1 MIAAAP
7 GVAYWVHRTGVVPG
21 AAHASE
27 LARWVE
33 VVWRQNSDRPLRL
46 FAGWE
51 DFGYGVAFY
60 LPSHPLVVN
69 ALDGIPPSDL
79 DTRIAR
85 YGIAMVCPARATSCV
100 DVAMRRASRASVGR
114 RVEAEITRRYFGTPG
129 EPGRYVI
136 VTIAPRA

>member
-1 MIAAAP
+1 MSRPAP
-7 GVAYWVHRTGVVPG
+7 RTP
-21 AAHASE
+21 
-27 LARWVE
+27 RN
-33 VVWRQNSDRPLRL
+33 WRDGSSWSGRQSSDRPLRL

-79 DTRIAR
+79 DVRIAR

-100 DVAMRRASRASVGR
+100 DLAMRRASRASVGR
-114 RVEAEITRRYFGTPG
+114 RVEAEVTRRYFGKPG

-136 VTIAPRA
+136 VTIAPRT